1 MARHESGRPTAN
13 GFALISF
20 SSVAR
25 WVVAAA
31 LLVAVV
37 PTPAQAQFGMLKK
50 LKKAVSAPDSSARA
64 QDSLAQIAAGVLP
77 ESVKVNKGS
86 LLQRGGSA
94 VSTANG
100 ALESATGISA
110 KDAAL
115 AASGVGAG
123 NLIAKKMGVDPMSL
137 GKTAINQ
144 AKLNAQQRAIQKA
157 TGASG
162 IASGIAGLA
171 GMPDAASIRAMQ
183 QTMATASAA
192 RAKASKGAGAAAMLG
207 VPGMAGFTQ
216 ADAEALVAFQQE
228 MMAVAMLAS
237 TGDVSATSRLEAWQA
252 LTLKHQGEIEKLSLS
267 ASAGDVTS
275 MQKLQQMQFTIMKEW
290 ASTAGT
296 KAKVK
301 KAAKP

>member
-1 MARHESGRPTAN
+1 MTRQVSGRPTAY
-13 GFALISF
+13 GMVSL
-20 SSVAR
+20 SSMAR
-25 WVVAAA
+25 WVLAAA

-37 PTPAQAQFGMLKK
+37 PTPARAQFGMLKK
-50 LKKAVSAPDSSARA
+50 LKKAASGPDSAARA
-64 QDSLAQIAAGVLP
+64 TDSLAQIAAGVKP

-86 LLQRGGSA
+86 LLARGASA

-115 AASGVGAG
+115 AATGVGAG
-123 NLIAKKMGVDPMSL
+123 NLLAKKMGVDPMSL
-137 GKTAINQ
+137 GKTAMNQ
-144 AKLNAQQRAIQKA
+144 AKLNAQQRAMQKA

-171 GMPDAASIRAMQ
+171 GMPDAASIQAMQ
-183 QTMATASAA
+183 QSMATANVA
-192 RAKASKGAGAAAMLG
+192 RGKVAKGTGAAAMMG

-228 MMAVAMLAS
+228 MMQVAMLAS
-237 TGDVSATSRLEAWQA
+237 TGDEAAKTRLEAWQA
-252 LTLKHQGEIEKLSLS
+252 LTLKHQGEIEKLSLT
-267 ASAGDVTS
+267 ASAGDVAS

-290 ASTAGT
+290 ASTAGPKLRVP
-296 KAKVK
+296 KAKR
-301 KAAKP
+301 P

>member
-1 MARHESGRPTAN
+1 MSGRPTAN
-13 GFALISF
+13 GMVSL
-20 SSVAR
+20 SSMAR

-31 LLVAVV
+31 LLVAVL
-37 PTPAQAQFGMLKK
+37 PTPASAQFGMLKK
-50 LKKAVSAPDSSARA
+50 LKKAASGPDSAARA
-64 QDSLAQIAAGVLP
+64 TDSLAQIAAGVKP

-86 LLQRGGSA
+86 LFARGASA

-115 AASGVGAG
+115 AATGVGAG
-123 NLIAKKMGVDPMSL
+123 NLLAKKMGVDPMSL
-137 GKTAINQ
+137 GKTAM
-144 AKLNAQQRAIQKA
+144 KKA

-162 IASGIAGLA
+162 LASGIAGLA
-171 GMPDAASIRAMQ
+171 GMPDAASIQAMQ
-183 QTMATASAA
+183 QSMATASVA
-192 RAKASKGAGAAAMLG
+192 RAKAGKGAGAAAMVG

-228 MMAVAMLAS
+228 MMQVAMLAS
-237 TGDVSATSRLEAWQA
+237 TGDEAAKSRLEAWQA

-267 ASAGDVTS
+267 AGAGDLAA

-290 ASTAGT
+290 ASTAGPKLKVP
-296 KAKVK
+296 KAKR
-301 KAAKP
+301 P